1 MMTTSG
7 AKIFLSSERGY
18 HEVKGFRSYRTF
30 NFGTYRHE
38 HKTAFGPLYVLND
51 DTLGGGRSIRLST
64 EADSDILLLPIVGA
78 IRYSDSNGHATTI
91 EAGQAQLCATPAG
104 TVLEISNPYKK
115 DLVNFLQFRIR
126 SHADFENGK
135 PVIQSFSIDKNK
147 NSLLELF
154 PRQNQAAVQDGF
166 SQRTFA
172 GKFSGRFDAVFK
184 PGDAA
189 DGIFVYVIE
198 GAFEVQNRLMEARDG
213 LALWDADELN
223 FEALSN
229 DAIFL
234 LMEVQLPI
242 QQPHHYH
249 L

>member
-51 DTLGGGRSIRLST
+51 DTLAGGRSIRLST
-64 EADSDILLLPIVGA
+64 EADSDILLLPVVGA
-78 IRYSDSNGHATTI
+78 IRYTESNGHSNII
-91 EAGQAQLCATPAG
+91 EAGQAQLCSTSAG

-126 SHADFENGK
+126 SHADIDNSK
-135 PVIQSFSIDKNK
+135 PVVQCFSLDKNR

-154 PRQNQAAVQDGF
+154 PKKNQAAVQDGLL
-166 SQRTFA
+166 QRTFI
-172 GKFSGRFDAVFK
+172 GKFSGRYDAVFK
-184 PGDAA
+184 TKDLS
-189 DGIFVYVIE
+189 DGIFVYIIE

-213 LALWDADELN
+213 LALWDVDELN

-229 DAIFL
+229 DAIIL
-234 LMEVQLPI
+234 LMEVPLPI
-242 QQPHHYH
+242 QQPDHYH